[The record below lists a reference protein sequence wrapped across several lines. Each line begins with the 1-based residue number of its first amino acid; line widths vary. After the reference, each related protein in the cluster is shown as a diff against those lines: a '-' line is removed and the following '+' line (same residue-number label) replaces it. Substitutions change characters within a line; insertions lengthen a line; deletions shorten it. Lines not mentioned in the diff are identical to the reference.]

1 MNYKKKYLKYKNKY
15 LNLVLYGGME
25 LVTPKYTIA
34 AMTNT
39 ILSSDSHDILPI
51 IDTYKEIK
59 VHPVISLPTDVEI
72 QNQEYLLY
80 IQQYDFDNI
89 NNICE
94 NFYNVYNKYSTVV
107 TFRRYIY
114 YCKTIKIKEN
124 KNKNH
129 KNNFD
134 VYLSDHIPVV
144 YYKDQTMYFT
154 FNVQIDNFDKFD
166 HNKSWL
172 YDTLEKKIF
181 YYYIKALNICKLIY
195 NKEKEYDT
203 ITNIIITLQECM
215 YPLYIIISKILSII
229 FKSIN
234 HSFVFQNIEKN
245 EYEYSGNYKT
255 YKFTRLYK
263 NIEIVDEYGF
273 TINNTYYTDVDGGF
287 ANFTTYKNCTVSKP
301 MLIYDKNVNAFTND
315 NSHKNQQTSSDISPT
330 NKILKGSLY
339 RSCRS
344 CIFTINNEHQKITVI
359 NVHLTK
365 TFGLDDLHIII
376 NNKSSEYFKNYHN
389 STNSILRTYYD
400 TYFDTTYDEYFDTDS
415 ILVVMGDFN
424 MLFTIENKNPII
436 LSKFIY
442 NELYNLTYAD
452 STVDWI
458 LYFDPINKSNEKLE
472 GINNEDLLDLHEV
485 QSDLHEYQPD
495 LHEYQPDLHED
506 QQELDENQQELDE
519 DQQELDEDQQE
530 LDEDQQE
537 LDEDQ
542 QELDEDQQE
551 LDEDQQELDEDQ
563 QELDEDQQELDE
575 DQQELDEDQQE
586 LDEDQQELDEDQ
598 QELDEDQQELDEDQQ
613 ELDEDQQELDE
624 DQQELDEDQQE
635 LDEDQ
640 QELDEDQ
647 QELDEDQ
654 QELDED
660 QQELDEDQQEL
671 DEDQQELD
679 EDQQELDEDQQ
690 ELDEDQ
696 QELDEDQQELDEDQQ
711 ELDEDQQELDE
722 DQQELDE
729 DQQELDEDQQELEQ
743 IDINKYIDEDQQEL
757 DEDQPDLHKDQS
769 DLPEDIN
776 DIESLSTILHEDLD
790 EEILEIQ
797 NKYNKILEIQNE
809 ITKYNN
815 LNKILEL
822 NLANDTLKLPV
833 IKSQLK
839 KITAN
844 IHLYESYLQISSNRA
859 TPQVTLDITAL
870 RNNNLNYIT
879 KRDKLTTNIAN
890 NTKRLETNMATI
902 IELKQRLD
910 TLKTELDIQKTE
922 LAKKII
928 HNDTYK
934 LEIELYELEAKL
946 KDTNNNILSIESRKQ
961 HIENV
966 IKSQNTNLETHQ
978 KNYDEELKKYNLSS
992 KFKIDPELLK
1002 DLEEADY
1009 KTHLESGHVI
1019 HILRYIITKRQI
1031 VTNNKEYQLILNKL
1045 LLLGNTS
1052 RNKRDLEIINSEIKL
1067 VTNLIKNLKNQI
1079 TEIDTKI
1086 EELKN
1091 ISEELKE
1098 QIVNLKTTK

>member
-495 LHEYQPDLHED
+495 LHED
-506 QQELDENQQELDE
+506 QQELDEN
-519 DQQELDEDQQE
+519 
-530 LDEDQQE
+530 
-537 LDEDQ
+537 
-542 QELDEDQQE
+542 
-551 LDEDQQELDEDQ
+551 
-563 QELDEDQQELDE
+563 
-575 DQQELDEDQQE
+575 
-586 LDEDQQELDEDQ
+586 
-598 QELDEDQQELDEDQQ
+598 
-613 ELDEDQQELDE
+613 
-624 DQQELDEDQQE
+624 
-635 LDEDQ
+635 
-640 QELDEDQ
+640 
-647 QELDEDQ
+647 
-654 QELDED
+654 
-660 QQELDEDQQEL
+660 
-671 DEDQQELD
+671 
-679 EDQQELDEDQQ
+679 
-690 ELDEDQ
+690 
-696 QELDEDQQELDEDQQ
+696 
-711 ELDEDQQELDE
+711 
-722 DQQELDE
+722 
-729 DQQELDEDQQELEQ
+729 QQELDEDQQELEQ

>member
-537 LDEDQ
+537 L
-542 QELDEDQQE
+542 
-551 LDEDQQELDEDQ
+551 
-563 QELDEDQQELDE
+563 
-575 DQQELDEDQQE
+575 
-586 LDEDQQELDEDQ
+586 
-598 QELDEDQQELDEDQQ
+598 
-613 ELDEDQQELDE
+613 
-624 DQQELDEDQQE
+624 
-635 LDEDQ
+635 
-640 QELDEDQ
+640 
-647 QELDEDQ
+647 
-654 QELDED
+654 
-660 QQELDEDQQEL
+660 
-671 DEDQQELD
+671 
-679 EDQQELDEDQQ
+679 
-690 ELDEDQ
+690 
-696 QELDEDQQELDEDQQ
+696 
-711 ELDEDQQELDE
+711 
-722 DQQELDE
+722 
-729 DQQELDEDQQELEQ
+729 EQ